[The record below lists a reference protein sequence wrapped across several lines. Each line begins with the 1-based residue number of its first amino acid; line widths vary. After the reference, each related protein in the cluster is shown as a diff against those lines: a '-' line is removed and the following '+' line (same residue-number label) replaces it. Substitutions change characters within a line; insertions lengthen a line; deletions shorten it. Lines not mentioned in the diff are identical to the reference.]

1 MCVGLLNNLS
11 YPIIISL
18 LYSHVSHN
26 LKLVGRYTSLNQNIY
41 VAIDPLLSKLT
52 LLRMPAFVLGALNV
66 YSANHNDPPTL
77 FPPSV
82 SSQQTRPVGLSA
94 SAV

>member
-11 YPIIISL
+11 YPIIIQSI
-18 LYSHVSHN
+18 HVSYD

-52 LLRMPAFVLGALNV
+52 L
-66 YSANHNDPPTL
+66 
-77 FPPSV
+77 
-82 SSQQTRPVGLSA
+82 
-94 SAV
+94 